1 MDKTVPFVLS
11 TKYITRFLMRNP
23 SLKPSLYL
31 VSRKRLGQGRPV
43 PVAFQLFLT
52 SLDIIKL

>member
-1 MDKTVPFVLS
+1 MDKTVSFVLS

-43 PVAFQLFLT
+43 PVAFQLFF
-52 SLDIIKL
+52 DIIGHY